1 MFFYLLIVF
10 STISSLY
17 TLIWDL
23 RMDWG
28 LFDRGAGENTFLRE
42 EIVYPHKVEYDR
54 NPTHKHTHT
63 CTHCFPNPA
72 SFCPGLLLL
81 CHIRGCDPALCLDDP
96 DLSDHNDQDPLC
108 GRHHSHS
115 VGSSGGLQVGLNY
128 MIMPTLL
135 QNRCTSSWK
144 MLQQNDLRWGD
155 YTSLDNMLSSR

>member
-1 MFFYLLIVF
+1 MFAPEQGHTDADMFFYLLIVF

-54 NPTHKHTHT
+54 NPMHKHTHT

-72 SFCPGLLLL
+72 SLLS
-81 CHIRGCDPALCLDDP
+81 R
-96 DLSDHNDQDPLC
+96 
-108 GRHHSHS
+108 
-115 VGSSGGLQVGLNY
+115 
-128 MIMPTLL
+128 PTI
-135 QNRCTSSWK
+135 TVP
-144 MLQQNDLRWGD
+144 
-155 YTSLDNMLSSR
+155 Y